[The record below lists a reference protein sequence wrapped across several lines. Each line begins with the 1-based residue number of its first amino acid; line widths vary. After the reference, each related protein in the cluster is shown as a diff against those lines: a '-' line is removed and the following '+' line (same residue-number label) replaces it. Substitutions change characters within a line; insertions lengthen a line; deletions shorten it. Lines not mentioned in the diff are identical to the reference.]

1 MRGGLGRGY
10 VTIPAISSHPI
21 DVTGAGDAFCGG
33 FAAGL
38 SLGLDPI
45 EAAKR
50 GAVSAAFATETF
62 GSLALGA
69 ISPADAAARLT
80 GSPANLSHDRHA
92 IELMLDEIH
101 SAPDVIAAKLAAD
114 DRPIRQLARSLVE
127 SGVEHLYMTG
137 CGDSYLA
144 GAAATLA
151 FARHAGIAAEAV
163 HALDLAR
170 YRVRYLPKGSAVL
183 CVSSSG
189 EVGRTIEAAA
199 QARAFGHRVI
209 ALTGSSDSRL
219 ANEASDI
226 LDLTF
231 PALGSTPGTISFLA
245 MLMTLFELALQWGA
259 ARGRDVAGAR
269 AVLARVPEATRQ
281 TLGRAEET
289 AATVAERLR
298 HRAAITFIGAGPNDA
313 MARFGAAKLLEG
325 PEMRGVATN
334 LEEWAHGEY
343 FVTEPGHPVVVVASS
358 GASSDRVGEILNE
371 LAYVEADSILI
382 SDAPHGGKA
391 KTIVELA
398 PGLPEEFS
406 PLLATLPLSL
416 LAFYLARARGKRSY
430 NFPSPEAA
438 REHYDTIHRDTRGQ
452 PA

>member
-1 MRGGLGRGY
+1 MM
-10 VTIPAISSHPI
+10 
-21 DVTGAGDAFCGG
+21 
-33 FAAGL
+33 
-38 SLGLDPI
+38 SL
-45 EAAKR
+45 K
-50 GAVSAAFATETF
+50 
-62 GSLALGA
+62 
-69 ISPADAAARLT
+69 
-80 GSPANLSHDRHA
+80 
-92 IELMLDEIH
+92 
-101 SAPDVIAAKLAAD
+101 
-114 DRPIRQLARSLVE
+114 
-127 SGVEHLYMTG
+127 
-137 CGDSYLA
+137 
-144 GAAATLA
+144 
-151 FARHAGIAAEAV
+151 
-163 HALDLAR
+163 
-170 YRVRYLPKGSAVL
+170 
-183 CVSSSG
+183 
-189 EVGRTIEAAA
+189 
-199 QARAFGHRVI
+199 
-209 ALTGSSDSRL
+209 
-219 ANEASDI
+219 
-226 LDLTF
+226 
-231 PALGSTPGTISFLA
+231 
-245 MLMTLFELALQWGA
+245 
-259 ARGRDVAGAR
+259 
-269 AVLARVPEATRQ
+269 
-281 TLGRAEET
+281 
-289 AATVAERLR
+289 TVAERLR